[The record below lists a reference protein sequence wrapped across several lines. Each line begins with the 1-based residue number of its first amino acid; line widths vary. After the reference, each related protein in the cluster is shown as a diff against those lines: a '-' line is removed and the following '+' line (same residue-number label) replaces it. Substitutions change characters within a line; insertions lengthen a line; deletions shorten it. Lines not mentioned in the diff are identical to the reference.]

1 MDLMGRL
8 RQVLRYAP
16 VDTTR
21 MKEKIPFVHL
31 FGFEKSYGTP
41 QPQDYQSMINNYR
54 SWAYACAWKN
64 STSVAQVELCIYKK
78 SYDSKKNKEKLE
90 EIGQH
95 PFLDVIKSVNPFSN
109 KFELFTIT
117 QTFLELTGN
126 AYWWIP
132 KNPLGVPYMIWN
144 IPSNWVRIVPSK
156 TKFIEGYVVQVPG
169 QGEVVPFDEEE
180 IIHFKFP
187 SPFNLFY
194 GTGPMYAA
202 MFGIDLN
209 NQIKTWG
216 INYFLNNANPGG
228 ILTTENS
235 LSDQQYQR
243 LRDQWNV
250 KYRGSKN
257 AGKMAFLEG
266 GLKYE
271 QTGSTMV
278 DARMESVSKDV
289 RDEILSMFGVPASKL
304 GLVEDVNRANADA
317 NDYTYQKDTI
327 RPRLLL
333 IEEKLNEKMIPIY
346 DDNLVCKFKNAVP
359 EDKEYKLRER
369 QANIQM
375 GLTTI
380 DEEREKEG
388 LEAFNLPQTSAP
400 LIPFNLVPAGEERE
414 QIQEEYT
421 DEEKTKA
428 SAQSKWEAFANISAP
443 QERLFAETL
452 KRFFSDQHSEV
463 MKNLNKFKDVG
474 ETITKDLAGFIL
486 FNMREANQKMK
497 DKSKPH
503 IKNAFITGLELG
515 IKETNHPIDFNL
527 FNPNILRAVDQRVN
541 FFVEKNNEN
550 TANLLRDELNAGL
563 SDGETM
569 EELSRRVDK
578 VFKYKEDFS
587 SRRTAQ
593 TEVVGAINDGQLK
606 SYIEAGVDKKKW
618 VTARDERVRAS
629 HQIDGQE
636 TDITQP
642 FKLNSG
648 VTLLYPGDRS
658 GLAPAGEV
666 INCRCT
672 VQAVI

>member
-1 MDLMGRL
+1 MDRL
-8 RQVLRYAP
+8 RQFLKYTP

-21 MKEKIPFVHL
+21 IKEKLPQVHL
-31 FGFEKSYGTP
+31 FGFEKSYGAP
-41 QPQDYQSMINNYR
+41 QPQDYQSMINNYK

-64 STSVAQVELCIYKK
+64 AISVAQVELCIYKK
-78 SYDSKKNKEKLE
+78 SYDSINNKETLDK
-90 EIGQH
+90 IGQH

-132 KNPLGVPYMIWN
+132 RNALGVPYMIWN
-144 IPSNWVRIVPSK
+144 IPSNWVRIIPSK

-180 IIHFKFP
+180 VIHFKYP

-216 INYFLNNANPGG
+216 INYFMNNANPGG

-235 LSDQQYQR
+235 LSEPQYQR
-243 LRDQWNV
+243 LKAQWNE

-278 DARMESVSKDV
+278 DARMETVSRDV
-289 RDEILSMFGVPASKL
+289 RDEILAMFGVPASKL

-346 DDNLVCKFKNAVP
+346 DDNLVCKFVDAVP
-359 EDKEYKLRER
+359 EDKEYKLKER

-380 DEEREKEG
+380 DEEREKGG
-388 LEAFNLPQTSAP
+388 LEPFNLPQTSVP

-414 QIQEEYT
+414 QEDEQKFE
-421 DEEKTKA
+421 EEKTKA
-428 SAQSKWEAFANISAP
+428 SSSQSKWEVFVNISTP

-452 KRFFSDQHSEV
+452 KRFFSSQHSEV
-463 MKNLNKFKDVG
+463 MKNLNKFKEVG
-474 ETITKDLAGFIL
+474 ESINKDLAGFIL
-486 FNMREANQKMK
+486 FNMREANQKLK
-497 DKSKPH
+497 DKSRSH
-503 IKNAFITGLELG
+503 IKTAFITGIELG
-515 IKETNHPIDFNL
+515 VKETKHPIDFNL
-527 FNPNILRAVDQRVN
+527 FNPNILRAVEQRMD
-541 FFVEKNNEN
+541 FFVQKNNES
-550 TANLLRDELNAGL
+550 TANLLRDELNDGL
-563 SDGETM
+563 SKGETL

-587 SRRTAQ
+587 SKRTAQ
-593 TEVVGAINDGQLK
+593 TEVIGAINDGQLK
-606 SYIEAGVDKKKW
+606 SYIEAGIDKKKW
-618 VTARDERVRAS
+618 ITARDERVRES

-636 TDITQP
+636 QDIIQS
-642 FKLNSG
+642 FRLNSG

-658 GLAPAGEV
+658 GLAPAEEI

-672 VQAVI
+672 VQAVL